1 MSHLTQSPALTARGA
16 SVGRGVSGGPLLPS
30 EGGRSAAGPAVGCG
44 PHGAEPQCWHKRN
57 LWPRWRMLGAGE
69 RDETQH
75 FLFLLELLLNN
86 YSKDK
91 ETALPKAFTNAAR
104 LLASYLH

>member
-1 MSHLTQSPALTARGA
+1 
-16 SVGRGVSGGPLLPS
+16 
-30 EGGRSAAGPAVGCG
+30 
-44 PHGAEPQCWHKRN
+44 
-57 LWPRWRMLGAGE
+57 MLGAGE